1 MSKQLPVL
9 DITLRFALP
18 LSIVL
23 LVMVFALDG
32 ENATQLLQF
41 ERSAIEKG
49 EIWRL
54 LTANFVHL
62 GGSHALL
69 NVTGLVLI
77 WFLFGQHFSN
87 TTWSIILISSLL
99 GTTLGLLFF
108 NPSLNWYVG
117 LSGALHGLF
126 IAGCIA
132 EIKLKYRQGYILLII
147 LLGKILWEQFQG
159 PLPGTSD
166 AAGGPVIVDAHLYGA
181 LAGFVAVFFAPE
193 PEARPLTNEETENKG
208 RKT

>member
-1 MSKQLPVL
+1 MRINQPPFNIIFKFSLPLIIALLVVGL
-9 DITLRFALP
+9 SLGGESATLLLRF
-18 LSIVL
+18 
-23 LVMVFALDG
+23 
-32 ENATQLLQF
+32 
-41 ERSAIEKG
+41 ERVGIQNG

-62 GGSHALL
+62 GWSHALL
-69 NVTGLVLI
+69 NIAGLVLI
-77 WFLFGQHFSN
+77 WLLFGQRFSQ
-87 TTWSIILISSLL
+87 TGWSIILISSLL

-108 NPSLNWYVG
+108 NPTLTWYVG

-132 EIKLKYRQGYILLII
+132 EIKLKYRMGIVLLVILA
-147 LLGKILWEQFQG
+147 GKILWEQFQG

-181 LAGFVAVFFAPE
+181 LAGFAALFLKPE
-193 PEARPLTNEETENKG
+193 PLNQDH
-208 RKT
+208 